1 MLRPVE
7 FPERKFTSGSYSKV
21 SLRPAGTCRE
31 RTVPCVASSTSFW
44 TSIHP
49 SEVRPNPVHTEG
61 MTSPVAALMMVFG
74 LDSAL
79 EREAGARMK
88 SAPAVG
94 LFDASL
100 PMVKN
105 TGSASSFPF
114 SSSMYM

>member
-7 FPERKFTSGSYSKV
+7 FPERKFTSGSYSKE
-21 SLRPAGTCRE
+21 SLRPAGIWSE
-31 RTVPCVASSTSFW
+31 RTVPWVASSTSFW

-49 SEVRPNPVHTEG
+49 SEVRPKPVHTEG
-61 MTSPVAALMMVFG
+61 MTAPFAALMMVFG
-74 LDSAL
+74 LVSAL

-94 LFDASL
+94 LLDASF